1 MIRLS
6 LSQRERIKVRDSSG
20 SVLPRQS
27 KSPEGRYQVLREPDD
42 SKNERRQ
49 FRFCSEIAPAPD
61 RMLREGDSHDLSHPT
76 RQQVSQP
83 DNKNLLHNDR
93 WDAGVEIYNAR
104 NFDFED
110 GAIECVRSLW
120 RFCGGNEHE
129 SRGGRSSIA
138 VFSEKIN
145 RSPLTLIL
153 SRKRGEVN
161 HICPF
166 AQELDW
172 WTYKID
178 NAMSDMPSIARRFLI
193 RLSLSQRERIKV
205 RDWFGSAVP
214 KTAEKQIT

>member
-1 MIRLS
+1 MNKRYVNCVGTELFLEPARPRAATTLPARGRAGSTAQGKTLIRLS

-129 SRGGRSSIA
+129 SLGERSSIA

-145 RSPLTLIL
+145 RLPLTLIL
-153 SRKRGEVN
+153 SPQTGRGESHLPV
-161 HICPF
+161 C
-166 AQELDW
+166 
-172 WTYKID
+172 TGT
-178 NAMSDMPSIARRFLI
+178 
-193 RLSLSQRERIKV
+193 RLVDIQDRQRDE
-205 RDWFGSAVP
+205 
-214 KTAEKQIT
+214 

>member
-6 LSQRERIKVRDSSG
+6 LSQRERIEVRDSSG

-104 NFDFED
+104 NFDSED
-110 GAIECVRSLW
+110 GAIGYVHSPL
-120 RFCGGNEHE
+120 RFCGDNERE
-129 SRGGRSSIA
+129 SLGGRSSIA

-153 SRKRGEVN
+153 SPQAGRGESHLSVVT
-161 HICPF
+161 
-166 AQELDW
+166 ATRL
-172 WTYKID
+172 WTK
-178 NAMSDMPSIARRFLI
+178 LI
-193 RLSLSQRERIKV
+193 QDRQRDE
-205 RDWFGSAVP
+205 
-214 KTAEKQIT
+214 

>member
-1 MIRLS
+1 MNKRYVNCVGTELFLEPARPRAAATLPARGRAGSKAQGKTLIRLS

-93 WDAGVEIYNAR
+93 WDAGAEIYSAR

-110 GAIECVRSLW
+110 GAIERVRSLW
-120 RFCGGNEHE
+120 RLCGGNEHE
-129 SRGGRSSIA
+129 SRGRRSSIA
-138 VFSEKIN
+138 VFSGKIN

-153 SRKRGEVN
+153 FPQAGRGESHLRVV
-161 HICPF
+161 
-166 AQELDW
+166 
-172 WTYKID
+172 TGT
-178 NAMSDMPSIARRFLI
+178 
-193 RLSLSQRERIKV
+193 RLVDIQDRQPDE
-205 RDWFGSAVP
+205 
-214 KTAEKQIT
+214 

>member
-6 LSQRERIKVRDSSG
+6 LSQRERIKARDSSG

-49 FRFCSEIAPAPD
+49 FRFCSKIAPAPD

-76 RQQVSQP
+76 RQQVSPP

-93 WDAGVEIYNAR
+93 WGAGAEIYSAR
-104 NFDFED
+104 NFDFEA
-110 GAIECVRSLW
+110 GATVCVHNLW

-129 SRGGRSSIA
+129 SLGERSSIA

-153 SRKRGEVN
+153 SPQAGRGGSHLRVG
-161 HICPF
+161 
-166 AQELDW
+166 
-172 WTYKID
+172 TG
-178 NAMSDMPSIARRFLI
+178 
-193 RLSLSQRERIKV
+193 SQLVDIQDRQ
-205 RDWFGSAVP
+205 RD
-214 KTAEKQIT
+214 E